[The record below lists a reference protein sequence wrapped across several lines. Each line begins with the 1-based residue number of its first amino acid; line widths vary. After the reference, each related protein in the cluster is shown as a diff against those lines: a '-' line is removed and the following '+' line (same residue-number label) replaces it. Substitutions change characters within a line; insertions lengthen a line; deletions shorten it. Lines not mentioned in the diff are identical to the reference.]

1 MASNVYKK
9 CISST
14 EDICTFKYD
23 DKSPDKSYWYGGRHL
38 GPTKSNAP
46 WGFVMSFNAAGDV
59 LIYEDKRKITGNG
72 PGMWIER
79 NGKASFVR
87 NWSFKGT
94 LTKADVYTIQPA
106 LRSAFNDRSLKVRK
120 QITVNLEKLEL
131 YNASIDGLWGR
142 NTLVALIGYNA
153 LFNKDISVES
163 KADANRLFTQILQHK
178 RFSYKSGKLGED
190 QDCSSLNPHLC
201 SSKILCQR
209 ATRTYGSSTFW
220 LDVLGLKN
228 YAAEAQ
234 LRGLSCGVNQAK
246 PKSCF
251 NDVTFCSAEKI
262 CRNATSSRA
271 GKVSWDSRTFFA
283 KYVAEAKRR
292 GLSCGV
298 SVQVG
303 EEAQENSCLYNPRFC
318 TDKRVCRFA
327 TFTKA
332 SDGIKVWKINPYYQ
346 KYLVEAKSRGLS
358 CGVTND
364 ENTATLCSQ
373 LVAVYENFKAN
384 DANSYALETIKSKMK
399 DANCA
404 FKDQTVGTLTQKT
417 CDENP
422 AYCGAVQLCQKAS
435 TTKNGQ
441 KVWRSGKAFETY
453 IKAAESVGLSCN
465 VEQVEEEEEIFRVA
479 SGTGFF
485 VSDEGHVVT
494 NEHVIDGCTE
504 TRVHFKGEMVP
515 AKLIAD
521 DSRNDLALLKIKE
534 KPSAF
539 LKLSGENPYLLQDII
554 AAGYPFGNKI
564 SSSIKVTRGVVSSLS
579 GVADNISEIQID
591 AALQPGNSGGP
602 LLDENGNV
610 VGVAVAKLDAEFALE
625 KFGTLPENTNFGI
638 KVSVVKSLLD
648 AHEVEY
654 QTGRSTTMPKSKLG
668 KLANDGTVFLS
679 CWMTT
684 AQYEFMKTKKAMF
697 DSVN

>member
-1 MASNVYKK
+1 MQKVHFLKIVKLIQIFCASLCVCILPNLADALLHKNDMNPASFKDNEVCGFAVELNSSPSRWVTSGKWLPFVAEAKKRGLDCFVQERKWTKSKVQKTSPIIKFAFYKL
-9 CISST
+9 
-14 EDICTFKYD
+14 
-23 DKSPDKSYWYGGRHL
+23 DKSARKDAQIRLQKKSFY
-38 GPTKSNAP
+38 
-46 WGFVMSFNAAGDV
+46 
-59 LIYEDKRKITGNG
+59 
-72 PGMWIER
+72 
-79 NGKASFVR
+79 
-87 NWSFKGT
+87 KG
-94 LTKADVYTIQPA
+94 L
-106 LRSAFNDRSLKVRK
+106 
-120 QITVNLEKLEL
+120 
-131 YNASIDGLWGR
+131 IDGLYGTATEGALLQYNESDLNLDLTLDKNAEWLLER
-142 NTLVALIGYNA
+142 LLKKTVAICDSQNTRTCSN
-153 LFNKDISVES
+153 
-163 KADANRLFTQILQHK
+163 TQICYRSTGTKSQFKVWVKNVYFTEAK
-178 RFSYKSGKLGED
+178 RRGLSCGVRKGDIK
-190 QDCSSLNPHLC
+190 CSSLNLNLC

-209 ATRTYGSSTFW
+209 ATRSYGNNKVW
-220 LDVLGLKN
+220 LDTPVYKK
-228 YAAEAQ
+228 YAIEAK
-234 LRGLSCGVNQAK
+234 RRNLSCGVDNNQ
-246 PKSCF
+246 
-251 NDVTFCSAEKI
+251 NTVTPCSALVTAYQNSI
-262 CRNATSSRA
+262 ASNAN
-271 GKVSWDSRTFFA
+271 V
-283 KYVAEAKRR
+283 
-292 GLSCGV
+292 
-298 SVQVG
+298 
-303 EEAQENSCLYNPRFC
+303 
-318 TDKRVCRFA
+318 
-327 TFTKA
+327 
-332 SDGIKVWKINPYYQ
+332 
-346 KYLVEAKSRGLS
+346 YLTEVL
-358 CGVTND
+358 
-364 ENTATLCSQ
+364 
-373 LVAVYENFKAN
+373 
-384 DANSYALETIKSKMK
+384 KSKLK

-404 FKDQTVGTLTQKT
+404 FKEQTVGTPPQKT
-417 CDENP
+417 CDEDP

-435 TTKNGQ
+435 ITKNGK
-441 KVWRSGKAFETY
+441 KVWRLGKAFETY

-465 VEQVEEEEEIFRVA
+465 VEQVDEEEEIFRVA

-485 VSDEGHVVT
+485 VSDAGHVVT

-515 AKLIAD
+515 AKVIAD

-654 QTGRSTTMPKSKLG
+654 QIGRSTTMPKSKLG

-697 DSVN
+697 DSVD